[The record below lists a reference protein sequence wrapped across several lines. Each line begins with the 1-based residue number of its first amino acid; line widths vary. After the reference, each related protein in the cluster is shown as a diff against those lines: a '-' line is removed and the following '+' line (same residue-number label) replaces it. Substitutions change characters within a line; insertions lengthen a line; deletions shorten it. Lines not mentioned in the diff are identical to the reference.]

1 MTVTMFNTKNDWS
14 RELIRCGATEWR
26 VLSAEMFNSKILPK
40 HFVIPRTLEVNMFDK
55 LSRAFTDCRICFWT
69 YSFGKASL
77 LRIGEVKSIDDSYIY
92 NTTMEKIRLNDPMKE
107 PLALFNLCDLL
118 PSIQDVQRGY
128 TRLRELCTPENPRQ
142 VLLQESKYLQLLEKS
157 SWLLYVSLAL
167 KESTKAAECMLKGKT
182 VVLQENNGR
191 DLCCVISSLTQI
203 ILDPYFRSIDGFQ
216 SLIQKE
222 WVSLE
227 HPFSDRLGH
236 LYNPDGADKESP
248 ILLLFLDCVW
258 QLLQQFPAEFEYSE
272 TYLTTIWDSA
282 FIPIFDTF
290 QFNTEFDRQLAVKVS
305 FSFYFYF
312 VDVM

>member
-1 MTVTMFNTKNDWS
+1 MFNSKNDWS

-26 VLSAEMFNSKILPK
+26 VLSAESYNSKILPK
-40 HFVIPRTLEVNMFDK
+40 YFVIPKTLDMDK
-55 LSRAFTDCRICFWT
+55 FEKYTRSFYDGRICFWT

-77 LRIGEVKSIDDSYIY
+77 LRIGEMKSIEDSYIY
-92 NTTMEKIRLNDPMKE
+92 NTTMEKIRLNDPEKQ

-167 KESTKAAECMLKGKT
+167 KESNRAAQLMLKGKT
-182 VVLQENNGR
+182 VVLQENTGR

-222 WVSLE
+222 WVALE

-236 LYNPDGADKESP
+236 LYNPDGQDKESP

-290 QFNTEFDRQLAVKVS
+290 QFNSDFDRQVAVK
-305 FSFYFYF
+305 
-312 VDVM
+312 